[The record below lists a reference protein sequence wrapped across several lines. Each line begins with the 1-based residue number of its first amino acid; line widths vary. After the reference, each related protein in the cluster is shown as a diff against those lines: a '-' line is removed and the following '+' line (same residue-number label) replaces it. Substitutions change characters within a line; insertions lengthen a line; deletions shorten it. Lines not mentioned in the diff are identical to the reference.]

1 MGRKNGKQELS
12 RSDFLEISKA
22 SKMTEAQVMQCYRE
36 FIIVHPEGRITKEG
50 FRKVLPSSLNQS
62 DFSKIEKHAFR
73 ICDLNDDGY
82 IDFTEFMA
90 FFFLLAWGDYKDV
103 LRKMFR
109 LFDING
115 DGCITKK
122 EMKILVNAIYGI
134 LKANDPGLSKSDD
147 VAMAAFDEM
156 DKNRDDKITEDEF
169 FEACINDEWY
179 SKLITS
185 TAVELFV
192 EDDYE

>member
-1 MGRKNGKQELS
+1 MMVTS
-12 RSDFLEISKA
+12 I
-22 SKMTEAQVMQCYRE
+22 
-36 FIIVHPEGRITKEG
+36 
-50 FRKVLPSSLNQS
+50 SLNS
-62 DFSKIEKHAFR
+62 W
-73 ICDLNDDGY
+73 L
-82 IDFTEFMA
+82 

-109 LFDING
+109 LFDIDG
-115 DGCITKK
+115 DGSITKK